1 MSTLKVNTI
10 QNITAAHSSTPEEIA
25 QGRAKVWVS
34 FNGTGTVAIRD
45 SFNTSSI
52 TDNGTGLFQVNFS
65 SALSNTNFCVSG
77 MGGDAETQFGAYMID
92 LSPGSNHQRTTS
104 SVQVFTSSSQSLLDV
119 SFNSVVIFGDQ

>member
-1 MSTLKVNTI
+1 MSTLKVDTLQDSSGNNAST
-10 QNITAAHSSTPEEIA
+10 TAQIE
-25 QGRAKVWVS
+25 QGRAKVWVN

-119 SFNSVVIFGDQ
+119 SFNSVVVFGDQ